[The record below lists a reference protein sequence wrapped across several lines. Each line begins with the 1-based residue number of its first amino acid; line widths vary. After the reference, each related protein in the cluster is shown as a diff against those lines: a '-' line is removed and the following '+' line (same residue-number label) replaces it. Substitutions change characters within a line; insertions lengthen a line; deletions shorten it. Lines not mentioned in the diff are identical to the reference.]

1 MLSKA
6 CEYGIKAIIYIGMRS
21 IKGRRTKMGEIV
33 EHIGAPEAFTAKI
46 LGTLAKHQIV
56 DSLTGPTGGFAI
68 DIETMK
74 ATKVS
79 TIIFILDGDSLYK
92 RCILGLSECDSDQP
106 CPMHKKFA
114 KVRKKLKDILG
125 STNIYQLATGVKL
138 GRTILYR

>member
-1 MLSKA
+1 
-6 CEYGIKAIIYIGMRS
+6 
-21 IKGRRTKMGEIV
+21 MGEIV

-68 DIETMK
+68 DVETMK

-79 TIIFILDGDSLYK
+79 TIIFILDGDNLYK

-106 CPMHKKFA
+106 CPMHNKFT
-114 KVRKKLKDILG
+114 KVRNKLKDMLG
-125 STNIYQLATGVKL
+125 STNIYELATGVKS